1 MIKSKKIYFTWLV
14 ILFALLQI
22 VIVSFT
28 YKLKAPEEFNLM
40 LHYLATNSTM
50 RWIIIIA
57 ALMTVAAS
65 VFFAVLFANLFNFLS
80 RRVLSGSDSS
90 NDYKIIFLW
99 FFIISSLQ
107 LILTTID
114 IKVISHPLP
123 LMYIVAIL
131 FLAWCLIKKTKNAF
145 GTGVI
150 LIVAALLQGLVTL
163 LF

>member
-40 LHYLATNSTM
+40 LQYLATNSTM

-80 RRVLSGSDSS
+80 RSVLSGSDSS